1 MTDEEQKDNIISV
14 RKPKKVLHFSDGILE
29 IFDDDEKENEEI
41 KVEPEINEVSCW
53 LSMSLLH
60 QSLDRRTTSNGLAR
74 QRNNFTPYILLMC
87 QVLCVHRPVTHRLR
101 STMCHWTLE

>member
-41 KVEPEINEVSCW
+41 KVEPEINEVSC
-53 LSMSLLH
+53 
-60 QSLDRRTTSNGLAR
+60 
-74 QRNNFTPYILLMC
+74 
-87 QVLCVHRPVTHRLR
+87 
-101 STMCHWTLE
+101 